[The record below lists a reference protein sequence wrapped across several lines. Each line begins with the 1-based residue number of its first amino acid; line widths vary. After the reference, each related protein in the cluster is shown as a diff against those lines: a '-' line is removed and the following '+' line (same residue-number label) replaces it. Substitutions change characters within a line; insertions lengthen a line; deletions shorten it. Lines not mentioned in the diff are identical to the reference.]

1 LITATSWVIA
11 AIQINA
17 MFFSRKLHLASALA
31 LVSTEHETGTT
42 MKEKAAWIAIDWGT
56 SHLRAW
62 AMNNSDEVLE
72 KRTSDRGMGSVDPGD
87 FEGALLDVIREWL
100 DESAINLMACGMV
113 GARQGWREADYLA
126 APTQPLG
133 GGFTRPTTKDARLNV
148 HILPGLKQDI
158 PADVMRGEETQIA
171 GFLAQNPD
179 FDGIVCLPG
188 THTKWVHVSAK
199 EVVSFQT
206 FMTGELFA
214 LLSEHSVLR
223 HCVGGH
229 ELDEQAFCQAINDC
243 LSQPEKIAARLF
255 SLRAET
261 LLSDLGPA
269 QARSRLSG
277 LLIGAELAAARAYW
291 LGQSVV
297 LIGDPKLNAIYA
309 LGLKLQ
315 GVNPTQIDG
324 DAVTLNGLI
333 AAHKKLQESLT

>member
-1 LITATSWVIA
+1 
-11 AIQINA
+11 
-17 MFFSRKLHLASALA
+17 
-31 LVSTEHETGTT
+31 
-42 MKEKAAWIAIDWGT
+42 MKENAAWIAVDWGT

-62 AMNNSDEVLE
+62 AMTNSDEVLE
-72 KRTSDRGMGSVDPGD
+72 KRVSDSGMGNVDVGG
-87 FEGALLDVIREWL
+87 FEEALLDVIQDWL
-100 DESAINLMACGMV
+100 DDSSINLMACGMV
-113 GARQGWREADYLA
+113 GARQGWLEADYLPV
-126 APTQPLG
+126 PTKPLCG
-133 GGFTRPTTKDARLNV
+133 AFTRPITKDVRLNV

-171 GFLAQNPD
+171 GFLALNPE

-188 THTKWVHVSAK
+188 THTKWVHISAN

-214 LLSEHSVLR
+214 LLSEKSVLR
-223 HCVGGH
+223 HSVGGGI
-229 ELDEQAFCQAINDC
+229 LDEQAFCQAINDC

-261 LLSDLGPA
+261 LLSDLEPA

-277 LLIGAELAAARAYW
+277 LLIGAELAAARVYW

-297 LIGDPKLNAIYA
+297 LVGDPKLNSVYA
-309 LGLKLQ
+309 LGLKQQ
-315 GVNPTQIDG
+315 GVTATQIDG
-324 DAVTLNGLI
+324 DDVTLNGLI